1 MSYRLYFSAVEKWR
15 EGLASEALRVQWC
28 STSMVRVVQN
38 VGRIAVASGRCE
50 RSGGWLG
57 WAGGREGEGKSSS
70 RGACSIPKGHG
81 MVVMEYGN

>member
-1 MSYRLYFSAVEKWR
+1 MSYRLCFSAVEKWR

-70 RGACSIPKGHG
+70 RGVHAAFLKGT
-81 MVVMEYGN
+81 VW